1 MAAEPTRIKLKRS
14 TTAAVV
20 PSTSDITD
28 GEVAL
33 NIADRK
39 LYVNNNGTVV
49 EVANQKPNTGEVT
62 TSMLATDITD
72 GPGNTYYVGKNGAD
86 TTTLAN
92 SGGGGLHWDTAFLT
106 LKKALLTATAGDTII
121 IAPGTYEEV
130 CPLTIPDGVAVR
142 GTDQRNTIIQNTN
155 ATRTQ
160 NTFFMGG
167 DTRLS
172 DVQIQGWKFPN
183 YAIKVLNGTNASR
196 IPIVERVT
204 LYSTGT
210 VSGSDPYG
218 YDSVGSGVKAGGGAY
233 LDAADVNA
241 ASPKLGFSFNECTF
255 ICPNNHGIVATN
267 GMRVEVSNCYYYF
280 NETGIKAVEGATGTY
295 GTGKTR
301 VKLNGT
307 SGTFGTSEVLYQ
319 LEDSFKSGT
328 YSRSGNTVT
337 VTATGHNMSTSD
349 IIYADAITGSA
360 TDGFY
365 TITVV
370 DANSFTFTDSSSGAS
385 TGNVTYK
392 KATGY
397 GTVASNDGTYVYI
410 TGKGT
415 GLFSTGVPT
424 PIPLVGVADAQL
436 DTAQQKFG
444 SASLLLDGTGD
455 YVQLP
460 TTEDNGLGTTNFAIE
475 CWIRPSSVSGTQ
487 HIIDF
492 RTGSATDTAP
502 KLYLSG
508 TTVHFGSG
516 NTSHA
521 SGGTVS
527 TGTWYH
533 IAVSRFGGVTKLFL
547 DGTQIGSNYTDT
559 NDYGSTKPVIIGA
572 SYTSG
577 LEAFAGHIDEVRIS
591 KAAHRYTTNFTSPTS
606 EFTTDLYTSTLLH
619 FNGDDAATSYSNVG
633 KGIKDIRSNGGDSAT
648 SFATVDY
655 TAFGAEIHVS
665 ASSSIYGGKG
675 VTSDGKGT
683 IINLVGHSFRYVGSG
698 KDFTNDPSLAV
709 QANEVSELNDGKVY
723 YESVD
728 QEGDYRVGPALT
740 VNQRTGT
747 VNFQSTSTTSE
758 AASITLSDA
767 TGTTNI
773 YPAYIETGNL
783 RLAGNSLSST
793 SGNII
798 IDPASATDIELTG
811 ETIITNKVYY
821 DTAKVF
827 GQIGNNDTSVA
838 YELSNIEIQSL
849 SSAGLNNYSNITL
862 KQTELTTLTVS
873 TEGDGYPGGSYN
885 ASVTSDPFDPA
896 TATATLETEGQIK
909 SVVLTNPGSGFTV
922 DPTVTLS
929 SGANNSGNDPT
940 FTITRSTAGKVVAV
954 TLQVGGTGYS
964 AGAATVDAPNEFSFG
979 TTSISGNAIALGSIP
994 FAVNDKVVYDN
1005 DGGSENIG
1013 LTNGTTYY
1021 VVEVVQ
1027 QGGNYKLATSQGGT
1041 ALTLTAGT
1049 SETHKL
1055 KGLQAVVT
1063 AAVDGTG
1070 SVTGF
1075 TITEGGSGYL
1085 TAPSIT
1091 PAGGGNSFVGSTSI
1105 GSGVVQ
1111 VDASG
1116 GGKWTS
1122 APTATITRDA
1132 VDNAYAVNGSGT
1144 TTLGYIVASITMG
1157 NNGGRGYVKLP
1168 TITFTG
1174 GTPDV
1179 DAAGTAVLNESTGV
1193 LTGITLDNGGEKY
1206 STAPTVTI
1214 EGGSGSDGAIGLS
1227 IQSLDGSIT
1236 NQGSGYSPGT
1246 YVGKAF
1252 TGGSPSVTATAD
1264 FTVLGLSGTIT
1275 GGSNYVDGQY
1285 TGRAVRNQAT
1295 ATYTVTV
1302 AARTRVQMDI
1312 NTVSGTFAVGDTVT
1326 GAGGASGVLTGVN
1339 IETTN
1344 YNVAHLYFATVTNG
1358 PFADGEA
1365 VTGSGGGT
1373 ATLQSTGAQDSVNRF
1388 LIGGVETPVVAL
1400 TRGNTYKFDQS
1411 DATNAS
1417 HTFTLTSVPQ
1427 NNQGGS
1433 DIEVTPIGTAGS
1445 AGAYTEV
1452 IVKTFADEAGGYDYS
1467 CVAHG
1472 ITMGRVGG
1480 ITASA
1485 GAAGTHG
1492 HGATANVTVS
1502 GGAVTVFTL
1511 DNQGNDYATG
1521 MVMTMDEFQIGDA
1534 GGGTF
1539 QGSGFLYTLNANS
1552 TGISTV
1558 ANISLT
1564 GTGYAAGNVLSVA
1577 DADVG
1582 GGGGSSFA
1590 FTVNKAGF
1598 LKEATVST
1606 AGRNFKVGDTLSVP
1620 TTIVD
1625 NGGGTD
1631 FVINV
1636 GSVTERDVTKLKY
1649 DGSLTSENYS
1659 FSKEGNLTINQN
1671 KFLVNATSG
1680 DTTIGGTGVLNVG
1693 GNAVIGGTLNVVGNA
1708 TFPNN
1713 IVATGSDNDID
1724 NANIKLQDG
1733 TALLPTLSLQNSST
1747 TGFYR
1752 HSADNIG
1759 ITVAGTAIGT
1769 IGTLGIDVN
1778 KLQVDATGAN
1788 ANPFFKVDS
1797 STTKVEIG
1805 TQAAKISIDNT
1816 NTIGT
1821 DGTDLNVPLNFDT
1834 KGQGNFT
1841 FKGGASVNFEITDGT
1856 SNIVDINTET
1866 GVSTFSGNLDAGLLR
1881 IADNVVKNNS
1891 STATR
1896 SFGQILGLTVTGSGS
1911 GYTDG
1916 TYTATATTSSG
1927 NGTGCT
1933 VTVTV
1938 ASGDFSAVTIVAQ
1951 GQNYKVGDTLD
1962 ITAAGGG
1969 SGRTIT
1975 VNDIDGLGVALAP
1988 SAGYDILCETTGSLV
2003 VPAGTTNQRPNALDR
2018 LPGAIRYNT
2027 TQLQFEGFN
2036 GTDFVSLGGVRDVDQ
2051 DTYILTEVSPG
2062 SDEDTFEFFAQGTNC
2077 LAIDK
2082 DKVTVK
2088 TSKLIEVPGTLV
2100 LNGTSTTDPL
2110 DTQLGGS
2117 SIFKIRSKK
2126 DIEVT
2131 GGLRLR
2137 AVPVQ
2142 GGVATIGTVTSVA
2155 GNYGTST
2162 YTAVASSANL
2172 EGSGATF
2179 TVVSSG
2185 GNISSVTKVAEGT
2198 GYEVGE
2204 VIKITGNLIGGSTP
2218 DHDITF
2224 PVASIANTVPAF
2236 TRADVLNQD
2245 YVTQLDSKQ
2254 FISLDGNGAQAGW
2267 KINRGWNG
2275 GTSNYLTVF
2284 DSTATFMELDST
2296 RVEGGQL
2303 TAFTSAATIVQF
2315 DKTAYKGAKTLITI
2329 ESNDGKVHMLE
2340 VTAVC
2345 GASGTA
2351 AHATVTNSIT
2361 SDNDLMDAT
2370 IGVVG
2375 NNVNISLNKS
2385 TAASSSTTFTGR
2397 FTTTKVKV

>member
-1 MAAEPTRIKLKRS
+1 
-14 TTAAVV
+14 
-20 PSTSDITD
+20 
-28 GEVAL
+28 
-33 NIADRK
+33 
-39 LYVNNNGTVV
+39 
-49 EVANQKPNTGEVT
+49 
-62 TSMLATDITD
+62 
-72 GPGNTYYVGKNGAD
+72 
-86 TTTLAN
+86 
-92 SGGGGLHWDTAFLT
+92 
-106 LKKALLTATAGDTII
+106 
-121 IAPGTYEEV
+121 
-130 CPLTIPDGVAVR
+130 
-142 GTDQRNTIIQNTN
+142 
-155 ATRTQ
+155 
-160 NTFFMGG
+160 
-167 DTRLS
+167 
-172 DVQIQGWKFPN
+172 
-183 YAIKVLNGTNASR
+183 
-196 IPIVERVT
+196 
-204 LYSTGT
+204 
-210 VSGSDPYG
+210 
-218 YDSVGSGVKAGGGAY
+218 
-233 LDAADVNA
+233 
-241 ASPKLGFSFNECTF
+241 
-255 ICPNNHGIVATN
+255 
-267 GMRVEVSNCYYYF
+267 
-280 NETGIKAVEGATGTY
+280 
-295 GTGKTR
+295 
-301 VKLNGT
+301 
-307 SGTFGTSEVLYQ
+307 
-319 LEDSFKSGT
+319 
-328 YSRSGNTVT
+328 
-337 VTATGHNMSTSD
+337 
-349 IIYADAITGSA
+349 
-360 TDGFY
+360 
-365 TITVV
+365 
-370 DANSFTFTDSSSGAS
+370 
-385 TGNVTYK
+385 
-392 KATGY
+392 
-397 GTVASNDGTYVYI
+397 
-410 TGKGT
+410 
-415 GLFSTGVPT
+415 
-424 PIPLVGVADAQL
+424 
-436 DTAQQKFG
+436 
-444 SASLLLDGTGD
+444 
-455 YVQLP
+455 
-460 TTEDNGLGTTNFAIE
+460 
-475 CWIRPSSVSGTQ
+475 
-487 HIIDF
+487 
-492 RTGSATDTAP
+492 
-502 KLYLSG
+502 
-508 TTVHFGSG
+508 
-516 NTSHA
+516 
-521 SGGTVS
+521 
-527 TGTWYH
+527 
-533 IAVSRFGGVTKLFL
+533 
-547 DGTQIGSNYTDT
+547 
-559 NDYGSTKPVIIGA
+559 
-572 SYTSG
+572 
-577 LEAFAGHIDEVRIS
+577 
-591 KAAHRYTTNFTSPTS
+591 
-606 EFTTDLYTSTLLH
+606 
-619 FNGDDAATSYSNVG
+619 
-633 KGIKDIRSNGGDSAT
+633 
-648 SFATVDY
+648 
-655 TAFGAEIHVS
+655 
-665 ASSSIYGGKG
+665 
-675 VTSDGKGT
+675 
-683 IINLVGHSFRYVGSG
+683 
-698 KDFTNDPSLAV
+698 
-709 QANEVSELNDGKVY
+709 
-723 YESVD
+723 
-728 QEGDYRVGPALT
+728 
-740 VNQRTGT
+740 
-747 VNFQSTSTTSE
+747 
-758 AASITLSDA
+758 
-767 TGTTNI
+767 
-773 YPAYIETGNL
+773 
-783 RLAGNSLSST
+783 
-793 SGNII
+793 
-798 IDPASATDIELTG
+798 
-811 ETIITNKVYY
+811 
-821 DTAKVF
+821 
-827 GQIGNNDTSVA
+827 
-838 YELSNIEIQSL
+838 
-849 SSAGLNNYSNITL
+849 
-862 KQTELTTLTVS
+862 
-873 TEGDGYPGGSYN
+873 
-885 ASVTSDPFDPA
+885 
-896 TATATLETEGQIK
+896 
-909 SVVLTNPGSGFTV
+909 
-922 DPTVTLS
+922 
-929 SGANNSGNDPT
+929 
-940 FTITRSTAGKVVAV
+940 
-954 TLQVGGTGYS
+954 
-964 AGAATVDAPNEFSFG
+964 
-979 TTSISGNAIALGSIP
+979 
-994 FAVNDKVVYDN
+994 
-1005 DGGSENIG
+1005 
-1013 LTNGTTYY
+1013 
-1021 VVEVVQ
+1021 
-1027 QGGNYKLATSQGGT
+1027 
-1041 ALTLTAGT
+1041 
-1049 SETHKL
+1049 
-1055 KGLQAVVT
+1055 
-1063 AAVDGTG
+1063 
-1070 SVTGF
+1070 
-1075 TITEGGSGYL
+1075 
-1085 TAPSIT
+1085 
-1091 PAGGGNSFVGSTSI
+1091 
-1105 GSGVVQ
+1105 
-1111 VDASG
+1111 
-1116 GGKWTS
+1116 
-1122 APTATITRDA
+1122 
-1132 VDNAYAVNGSGT
+1132 
-1144 TTLGYIVASITMG
+1144 MG

-1168 TITFTG
+1168 TITFSG

-1193 LTGITLDNGGEKY
+1193 LTAITLDNGGEKY

-1236 NQGSGYSPGT
+1236 NQGSGYAPGT
-1246 YVGKAF
+1246 YVGKSF
-1252 TGGSPSVTATAD
+1252 TGGSASVTATAD

-1275 GGSNYVDGQY
+1275 SGSNYVDGQY

-1344 YNVAHLYFATVTNG
+1344 YNVAHLYFATITNG

-1388 LIGGVETPVVAL
+1388 LIGGVETPTVAL

-1502 GGAVTVFTL
+1502 GGAVTAFTL

-1577 DADVG
+1577 DSDVG

-1631 FVINV
+1631 FVITV
-1636 GSVTERDVTKLKY
+1636 GTVTEKDVTKLKY

-1671 KFLVNATSG
+1671 KFLVNASSG

-1713 IVATGSDNDID
+1713 IIATGSDNDID

-1881 IADNVVKNNS
+1881 IADNVVQNNS

-1896 SFGQILGLTVTGSGS
+1896 SFGQILGLTVTGTGS

-1951 GQNYKVGDTLD
+1951 GQNYKVGDTLT

-1969 SGRTIT
+1969 NGRTIT
-1975 VNDIDGLGVALAP
+1975 VNDIDGLGVAIAP
-1988 SAGYDILCETTGSLV
+1988 SPGYDILCQSTGSLV
-2003 VPAGTTNQRPNALDR
+2003 VPAGTTNERPNALDR

-2137 AVPVQ
+2137 AVPIQ

-2155 GNYGTST
+2155 GNYGTAT

-2204 VIKITGNLIGGSTP
+2204 VITITGNLIGGSTP